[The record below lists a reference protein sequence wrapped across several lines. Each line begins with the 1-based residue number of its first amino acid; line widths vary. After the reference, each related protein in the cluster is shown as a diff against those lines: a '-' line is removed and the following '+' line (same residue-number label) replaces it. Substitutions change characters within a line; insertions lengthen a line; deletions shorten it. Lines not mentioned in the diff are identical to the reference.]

1 MRKSASIRLGL
12 LLAASALLSSCRD
25 EPPERRCV
33 DGDGKFADESLCSAA
48 ATPPPD
54 GGPTDGATGTWGEAG
69 AAPRGGGYH
78 FIWIPYGSF
87 GGVGTYAAGFQRGAG
102 SGAGP
107 AGSASGAA
115 TSGSVS
121 RGGFGATGAAH
132 ASPGGSAGG
141 HAVSGS

>member
-25 EPPERRCV
+25 GPPPERRCV
-33 DGDGKFADESLCSAA
+33 DGDGKFADESLCTAE

-54 GGPTDGATGTWGEAG
+54 GGPADGATGTWGEPG
-69 AAPRGGGYH
+69 AAPRTGGYH

-87 GGVGTYAAGFQRGAG
+87 GGVGTYAAGFHRGTG
-102 SGAGP
+102 SG
-107 AGSASGAA
+107 GAA
-115 TSGSVS
+115 ATAGSVS

>member
-1 MRKSASIRLGL
+1 MDA
-12 LLAASALLSSCRD
+12 
-25 EPPERRCV
+25 
-33 DGDGKFADESLCSAA
+33 DGKFADESLC
-48 ATPPPD
+48 ATSEASPPPD
-54 GGPTDGATGTWGEAG
+54 GGAADGATGTWGEPG
-69 AAPRGGGYH
+69 AAPRSGGYH

-102 SGAGP
+102 P
-107 AGSASGAA
+107 AGAPSGAA

>member
-33 DGDGKFADESLCSAA
+33 DADGKFADESSCTAE
-48 ATPPPD
+48 ATPLPD
-54 GGPTDGATGTWGEAG
+54 GGAAEGATGTWGEPG
-69 AAPRGGGYH
+69 AAPRPGGYH
-78 FIWIPYGSF
+78 FIWIPHGSYG
-87 GGVGTYAAGFQRGAG
+87 GIGTYAAGFQRGTG
-102 SGAGP
+102 SG
-107 AGSASGAA
+107 GAT